1 MRGGTRLALLEYLIV
16 RRPQLASTVSRCCA
30 ALDST
35 AVAALV
41 IAFLCL
47 TTDLWSLNPV
57 AGTLEAFFFALH
69 VSVVALI
76 TGRLLELAHLAS
88 QPHQNRVPSAVM
100 HLEAYPPRS
109 SLPSTGSSAKKAA

>member
-1 MRGGTRLALLEYLIV
+1 MRGGTRLALPKCLMLW
-16 RRPQLASTVSRCCA
+16 RPVLASIASRCCA

-47 TTDLWSLNPV
+47 TNDLWSLDPV
-57 AGTLEAFFFALH
+57 DGYLEVFFFALH

-76 TGRLLELAHLAS
+76 AGRLLELASLAS
-88 QPHQNRVPSAVM
+88 GPHQNRVLSAVVR
-100 HLEAYPPRS
+100 LEAYPLENF
-109 SLPSTGSSAKKAA
+109 LP